1 MKSLRNCM
9 GCVNKKLPTG
19 QAGSLPQRGEGGG
32 ENELSALVFLQKGA
46 AFAGRV
52 HTENNNHRY
61 KND

>member
-9 GCVNKKLPTG
+9 GCVNKKLPADW
-19 QAGSLPQRGEGGG
+19 AGSLPQRGEG
-32 ENELSALVFLQKGA
+32 EEDELSAFVFLQKGA

-52 HTENNNHRY
+52 HSENNNHRH